1 MPLAEIGEC
10 TKQVIAEENRN
21 PHFIYKNS
29 INKKKSLLKQTTI
42 STKQTTSTLHPIPQN
57 YIFEKTKNLLH
68 IKEYKELLKPT
79 LDHILP
85 YYQDR

>member
-10 TKQVIAEENRN
+10 TKQVIAGENRN
-21 PHFIYKNS
+21 PHSIYKKS
-29 INKKKSLLKQTTI
+29 YKQKSLLKQTTV
-42 STKQTTSTLHPIPQN
+42 STKQTTSISHPILQN
-57 YIFEKTKNLLH
+57 YIFKKTKKLLH

-79 LDHILP
+79 LDHISL